1 MPYWTAILIVVFAG
15 AASALGASII
25 DRMISRESR
34 RRHHEVGSQIFQL
47 IGIMFSVLLA
57 FVFSEVWSEYNT
69 AAQAI
74 DTECAALHSAAT
86 LADTLPHSDARRINT
101 AILGYTQFV
110 LQQEWPVMREG
121 AVGTR
126 ALEALRFPLN
136 VATLA
141 GSGEVKTAIL
151 ELMSQAQAA
160 RETRLFQAG
169 LGMPLAMWVMVTAMG
184 GILIAFVLLS
194 GTQPPGTVILAASFA
209 VSIAMVLVLVRM
221 LDYPFHGALA
231 LDHGRFQIIAHQT
244 EKLLHSEQ
252 QN

>member
-1 MPYWTAILIVVFAG
+1 MSYWAAILIVVFAG
-15 AASALGASII
+15 AASALAASVL
-25 DRMISRESR
+25 DRFVSRESR
-34 RRHHEVGSQIFQL
+34 RRQHEVGSQVFQL

-74 DTECAALHSAAT
+74 DTECASIHSASM
-86 LADTLPHSDARRINT
+86 LADTLPRSDAIRINF

-110 LQQEWPVMREG
+110 LQQEWPAMREG
-121 AVGTR
+121 DVGTR

-136 VATLA
+136 VAALS
-141 GSGEVKTAIL
+141 GGGEVKTEIL

-169 LGMPLAMWVMVTAMG
+169 LGMPLAMWVMVTVMG
-184 GILIAFVLLS
+184 GILIGFVLLS
-194 GTQPPGTVILAASFA
+194 GMQPPGTVILAASFA

-221 LDYPFHGALA
+221 LDYPFQGALA
-231 LDHGRFQIIAHQT
+231 LDDGRFQIVAHQT

-252 QN
+252 